1 MAGYEW
7 GQTLPT
13 LSASRLDLRWLT
25 REDAPALLAIF
36 GDDDV
41 MEFWSSPPLADMP
54 AATALMDEIHRFF
67 AARELFQW
75 GICPRQTNQVIGTC
89 TLLNID
95 LTHRRA
101 ELGIALA
108 RSAWGCGYATEALEL
123 LIGFAFQTLGL
134 HRLEADIDP
143 ENERSLRL
151 FESQGFVREGHLRER
166 WHHLGELRDTIL
178 LGLLRRE
185 WPGPSAT

>member
-41 MEFWSSPPLADMP
+41 MEFWSSPPLADML

>member
-7 GQTLPT
+7 GETLPT
-13 LSASRLDLRWLT
+13 LPGDRLDLRWLT

-41 MEFWSSPPLADMP
+41 MEFWSSPPLANMP
-54 AATALMDEIHRFF
+54 AATALVDEIHRLF

-75 GICPRQTNQVIGTC
+75 GICPRQTNRVIGTC

-95 LTHRRA
+95 LTHQRA

-123 LIGFAFQTLGL
+123 LVGFAFRTLDL

-151 FESQGFVREGHLRER
+151 FESQGFAREGHLRER

-185 WPGPSAT
+185 WPGPSVT

>member
-1 MAGYEW
+1 MTGYEW
-7 GQTLPT
+7 GQALPT

-25 REDAPALLAIF
+25 REDAPALLTIF
-36 GDDDV
+36 GDDEV
-41 MEFWSSPPLADMP
+41 TKFWSSPSLPDLA
-54 AATALMDEIHRFF
+54 AATALLDDIHRLF
-67 AARELFQW
+67 ATRALFQW
-75 GICPRQTNQVIGTC
+75 GICARETSQVIGTC

-108 RSAWGCGYATEALEL
+108 RSAWGSGYATQALEL
-123 LIGFAFQTLGL
+123 LIGFAFGTLDL

-143 ENERSLRL
+143 GNQPSLRL
-151 FESQGFVREGHLRER
+151 FEHQGFVREGLMRER
-166 WHHLGELRDTIL
+166 WHQLGQMHDTIF

-185 WPGPSAT
+185 WPGPSTT

>member
-7 GQTLPT
+7 GETLPT

-41 MEFWSSPPLADMP
+41 MKFWSSPPLVDTP
-54 AATALMDEIHRFF
+54 AATALVDEIHRFF
-67 AARELFQW
+67 AAKELFQW
-75 GICPRQTNQVIGTC
+75 GICPRETNQVIGTC

-108 RSAWGCGYATEALEL
+108 RPAWGHGYATEALEL
-123 LIGFAFQTLGL
+123 LIGFAFRTLDL

-143 ENERSLRL
+143 DNGRSLRL
-151 FESQGFVREGHLRER
+151 FECQGFVREGHLRER

-185 WPGPSAT
+185 WPGPGAR